1 MNDTA
6 VPANAL
12 ASGGSGSQPGW
23 PRGKIPQ
30 RVHLIGVG
38 GVHMSGIAQILRH
51 RGHTVSGS
59 DLQTSP
65 LTQKVEGLGVSV
77 HRGHQSANVDNA
89 GLVVYT
95 SAAHDDN
102 PELIEAR
109 KRGIPAIK
117 RAEMVA
123 WLQEGK
129 QVIAVAGAHGKTTTT
144 SLIAYMLWR
153 TGLAPTFMIG
163 GEMRDLATNAM
174 PGEGPHF
181 VVEADEYDRAFLNYH
196 PYIAVVTNIEPD
208 HLDIYGSFEE
218 LVRAFDQFLSQV
230 ENSGY
235 IVACTDSPP
244 VRACLSRRQALLP
257 PTVGDD
263 MFNPVH
269 VVSYGLRK
277 AADWTAESIESKG
290 VDGLAFVVKFHKRF
304 WGELITQLSGVHNV
318 ANSLAAVAVGEIL
331 GLSRADI
338 IASVGEFRGATRR
351 FELVGEAAGVTVMDD
366 YAHHPTE
373 IDATF
378 RAARLRFPGRRF
390 VALFQPHTYTRTTY
404 LLEGFRACF
413 YNCDALYIA
422 DTYAAREEPSAGMD
436 ARALA
441 AEVTEPVA
449 VYAGA
454 VMDAAKTVAA
464 ALVPGDVFFTVG
476 AGDIDKAGPEVLRLL
491 RAAHPEPG
499 DSRSRRA
506 NGEPSKQS

>member
-6 VPANAL
+6 LPANPRDAL
-12 ASGGSGSQPGW
+12 
-23 PRGKIPQ
+23 RTIPK

-38 GVHMSGIAQILRH
+38 GVHMSGIARILRH
-51 RGHTVSGS
+51 RGHTVTGS

-65 LTQKVEGLGVSV
+65 LTQKVEGLGVTV
-77 HRGHQSANVDNA
+77 HRGHQAANVDDA

-95 SAAHDDN
+95 SAAHEDN

-109 KRGIPAIK
+109 KLGIPAIK

-123 WLQEGK
+123 WLQDGK

-144 SLIAYMLWR
+144 SLIAFMLWR
-153 TGLAPTFMIG
+153 AGLAPTFMIG

-174 PGEGPHF
+174 AGKGPHF
-181 VVEADEYDRAFLNYH
+181 VVEADEYDRAFLNYLPH
-196 PYIAVVTNIEPD
+196 IAVVTNIEPD
-208 HLDIYGSFEE
+208 HLDIYGSFDE

-269 VVSYGLRK
+269 VVSYGLHK
-277 AADWTAESIESKG
+277 AADWTAESIELKG

-331 GLSRADI
+331 GLSHADI

-351 FELVGEAAGVTVMDD
+351 FELVGEAAGITVMDD

-378 RAARLRFPGRRF
+378 RAARLRFPGRRLI
-390 VALFQPHTYTRTTY
+390 ALFQPHTYSRTTY
-404 LLEGFRACF
+404 LLDGFRACF
-413 YNCDALYIA
+413 YNCDALYIT

-441 AEVTEPVA
+441 AETTEPVA
-449 VYAGA
+449 VYAGS

-476 AGDIDKAGPEVLRLL
+476 AGDVDKGGPEVLRLL
-491 RAAHPEPG
+491 ATRPADPDPG
-499 DSRSRRA
+499 GSRRQRSE
-506 NGEPSKQS
+506 GDQSKES